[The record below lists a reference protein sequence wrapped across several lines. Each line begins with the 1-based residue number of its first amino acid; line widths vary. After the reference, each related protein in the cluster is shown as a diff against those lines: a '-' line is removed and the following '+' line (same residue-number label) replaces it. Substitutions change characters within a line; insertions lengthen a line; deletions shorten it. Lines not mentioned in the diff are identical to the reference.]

1 MIYGV
6 IYFIINLINGK
17 MYVGQTKQAFKRRIA
32 EHKRN
37 SKKAKIGVD
46 AAIRKY
52 GWENFTAEI
61 IEVCPVEQLNEREM
75 FWIKELNTKVPNGY
89 NLTDGGEGTSGWIC
103 TDKTRAILS
112 AQRKGVKKSPEHCL
126 NIAVSLRGTT
136 PYKNLLNEIE
146 KRHLKYFEVAEL
158 LGLSSSNFRNK
169 ISGRCHFTKKDVNK
183 LVEIFGLPAEYLMA
197 RDDGLSATT
206 SMAESFAKVSADR
219 RSESPYKNLLGEI
232 DKRHLTYRGLSKLT
246 GISKS
251 ALPLKISGKVKFT
264 ADEIAKLVEIFGL
277 PADYLMARDDGLPT
291 VLSNYHK
298 TQYKN
303 LLNEIDSRKLTYT
316 AVAKLLGL
324 SRTNFSNKMLGKYN
338 FTAKDKAKL
347 VEIFNKPIEY
357 LLYKEEFL

>member
-1 MIYGV
+1 MINGV
-6 IYFIINLINGK
+6 IYFLLNLINGK
-17 MYVGQTKQAFKRRIA
+17 MYVGQTRQSFKRRLA

-37 SKKAKIGVD
+37 SKKAKVGVD

-52 GWENFTAEI
+52 GWENFRCGVIKNCASKAEMDAWEKFFI
-61 IEVCPVEQLNEREM
+61 IL
-75 FWIKELNTKVPNGY
+75 LNTKSPNGY
-89 NLTDGGEGTSGWIC
+89 NLTDGGEGVVGFADETLA
-103 TDKTRAILS
+103 RFS
-112 AQRKGVKKSPEHCL
+112 AKRKGVKKSPEHCL
-126 NIAVSLRGTT
+126 NIAVSLRGAT

-169 ISGRCHFTKKDVNK
+169 MHGRCYFTNKDIDK

-206 SMAESFAKVSADR
+206 SMAEGFAKVSAGKR
-219 RSESPYKNLLGEI
+219 GYSPYKNLLIEI

-251 ALPLKISGKVKFT
+251 ALPLKMSGKVKFT
-264 ADEIAKLVEIFGL
+264 ADETAKLVEIFGL
-277 PADYLMARDDGLPT
+277 PAEYLMARDDGLPT

-303 LLNEIDSRKLTYT
+303 LLNEIDSRKLAYT

-324 SRTNFSNKMLGKYN
+324 SRTNFSRLC
-338 FTAKDKAKL
+338 
-347 VEIFNKPIEY
+347 
-357 LLYKEEFL
+357 